1 MDLLEETPNKPV
13 TQWTSFS
20 KEEFKSSI
28 NKCNNTLISGPNK
41 LSWRHLKVI
50 INDKSC
56 LKSFINIAN
65 TCINLGH
72 WLSHFKML
80 TLIIIPKPN
89 KGLYGTPKIFRP
101 IILLNTLSK
110 LIKIA
115 IGKRL
120 QLQSIS
126 KNVIYSCQLGRLKQQ
141 STTDAGI
148 TLIYLI
154 HTS

>member
-1 MDLLEETPNKPV
+1 MDLLEETPNKPI

-28 NKCNNTLISGPNK
+28 NKCNNTLISGSNK
-41 LSWRHLKVI
+41 LSWRYLKVI

-65 TCINLGH
+65 TCIKLGY
-72 WLSHFKML
+72 WLSHFKMP
-80 TLIIIPKPN
+80 TLIIIPKSN
-89 KGLYGTPKIFRP
+89 KALYGTSKTFRP

-110 LIKIA
+110 LIKKA

-120 QLQSIS
+120 QL
-126 KNVIYSCQLGRLKQQ
+126 
-141 STTDAGI
+141 
-148 TLIYLI
+148 
-154 HTS
+154 

>member
-1 MDLLEETPNKPV
+1 MDLLEETPNKPI

-65 TCINLGH
+65 TCIKLGY

-80 TLIIIPKPN
+80 TLIIIPKSN
-89 KGLYGTPKIFRP
+89 KALYGTSKTFRP

-110 LIKIA
+110 LIKKA

-126 KNVIYSCQLGRLKQQ
+126 KNVIYPCQLGRLKQQ

-148 TLIYLI
+148 ILIYLI
-154 HTS
+154 YAS